1 MSTEIAERDLRAA
14 WLAVRKPSG
23 RSWLRSAKA
32 GPRPVGRVTQHLLRW
47 LRRWFPARNNG
58 VAGAA
63 EPRRAR
69 GAATLR
75 QQHTALPGPLLML
88 MQGQLTSLLGQHPH
102 ARGMLPHLALVER
115 VLRRRGE
122 AAVWA
127 LPDPVIARAL
137 AQLEALTDDWSQAG
151 LAELRT
157 RLAAVARP
165 QAELA
170 QDNLL
175 STFGTPDKL
184 VVSEVGLS
192 VFEELEAS
200 HTAVHHHSPRRGT

>member
-1 MSTEIAERDLRAA
+1 MRR
-14 WLAVRKPSG
+14 PSG
-23 RSWLRSAKA
+23 RSWLRNATA
-32 GPRPVGRVTQHLLRW
+32 GPRPAGQVVQHVLRW
-47 LRRWFPARNNG
+47 LRRWIPARNKR

-63 EPRRAR
+63 EPRQAR

-75 QQHTALPGPLLML
+75 QQGAALAGPLLML
-88 MQGQLTSLLGQHPH
+88 MQGQLTSLLGRHPR

-122 AAVWA
+122 AAVWV
-127 LPDPVIARAL
+127 LPDPVLARAL
-137 AQLEALTDDWSQAG
+137 AQLEALTDDWAQAG

-157 RLAAVARP
+157 RLAEAVRP

-170 QDNLL
+170 HDNLL
-175 STFGTPDKL
+175 STFGTSDKL

-192 VFEELEAS
+192 VFEEMEAS
-200 HTAVHHHSPRRGT
+200 HAAVQNHLSRPGT